1 MSDRPYFNTPTA
13 ILLREMH
20 ASGLSWRAIAAQIGY
35 QHTTVYNVGTGR
47 DRAGPALVRDVASMY
62 EQRVIA

>member
-1 MSDRPYFNTPTA
+1 MTDRPYLNTPTA